1 MSKMAQKTIS
11 QGSSKTDFEEQN
23 DQFMIQSYEKKDFK
37 RGYDFFREQR
47 ALKIRLLQSYEV
59 LWIHNFEF

>member
-37 RGYDFFREQR
+37 RGYDFLREQR

-59 LWIHNFEF
+59 LWIHNF